1 MLSRNILE
9 GTYFVDVHCQG
20 RLRLLKLGAEFIEHG
35 QKRSGIRGLDR
46 RVMCWLKQP
55 ILTKSTRSQVVTS
68 RGNLVAGRV
77 IGKTP
82 RGQD

>member
-1 MLSRNILE
+1 VDTGKAKGNDKGMKERNSPMNPN
-9 GTYFVDVHCQG
+9 
-20 RLRLLKLGAEFIEHG
+20 RHG
-35 QKRSGIRGLDR
+35 QRLDTGCGGSGLWKCGSAKVDKE
-46 RVMCWLKQP
+46 LKQP